1 MQQKAA
7 KREALS
13 DLVEAGQDTGSV
25 AQRNRELRLAQI
37 IHAAQQ
43 TFQEDGYAAFA
54 TRGVAGRVGITLG
67 NLQYYFRTKE
77 ELLRAAL
84 QAYVLQTVNDYTAI
98 AKQPGVSAARRCSAL
113 VERIFFD
120 ITDTDLPKFLFEV
133 WAFSQQEPYAAE
145 LVDDL
150 YAEQRN
156 AFAKLLTEIH
166 PTLTHEDS
174 LARASVIVAQ
184 TAGMMIFAYN
194 GGDSDKDYAECVRVT
209 RQSVKMI
216 VDLSPQA
223 LENDETLRS
232 LPSLKSLDTNRA
244 HGGIF
249 NSDKYGQGLFELDV
263 RQTGQDT
270 PYYRPTVQGKRR
282 KVKINEIVSTAANL
296 LAAEGYANFTLA
308 RVARELGI
316 PQSALRNYFPTLDD
330 LLRSTTSALMKV
342 YLERYADMGKP
353 SGKPALERLCEIV
366 VDAFE
371 EACDSR
377 VCRFLFEIVALAQ
390 HSDVA
395 LELTRTLYSA
405 YRANYVDLVR
415 ELDASATA
423 RECHARATLIVAQTE
438 GATTLVFGA
447 GKQPPD
453 VDRIFEL
460 MKAVTIRVAQGNVSA
475 KSST

>member
-1 MQQKAA
+1 M
-7 KREALS
+7 
-13 DLVEAGQDTGSV
+13 
-25 AQRNRELRLAQI
+25 AQI

-43 TFQEDGYAAFA
+43 TFCEDGYAAFA

-67 NLQYYFRTKE
+67 NLQYYFRTKG
-77 ELLRAAL
+77 ELLCAAL
-84 QAYVLQTVNDYTAI
+84 QEYVSQIVSDYTAI
-98 AKQPGVSAARRCSAL
+98 ANQAGISATRRCSAL

-120 ITDTDLPKFLFEV
+120 INETDRPKFLFEV
-133 WAFSQQEPYAAE
+133 WAFAQQEPYTAE
-145 LVDDL
+145 LVDDM
-150 YAEQRN
+150 YAEHRSI
-156 AFAKLLTEIH
+156 FAKLLSEIH
-166 PTLTHEDS
+166 PTLTHEEC

-184 TAGMMIFAYN
+184 TAGTMILAYN
-194 GGDSDKDYAECVRVT
+194 GGDSDKDYAECVRVAK
-209 RQSVKMI
+209 QSVKMI

-232 LPSLKSLDTNRA
+232 LPNLKSHGTNSA

-249 NSDKYGQGLFELDV
+249 NSDEDGQRELFELNM
-263 RQTGQDT
+263 RQTGQDA

-316 PQSALRNYFPTLDD
+316 PESALRNYFPTHDD

-342 YLERYADMGKP
+342 YLDRYADMGKP

-371 EACDSR
+371 EARDSR
-377 VCRFLFEIVALAQ
+377 VCRFIFEMLALAQ
-390 HSDVA
+390 HSDVT
-395 LELTRTLYSA
+395 LELTKTLYSA

-423 RECHARATLIVAQTE
+423 RECHARATLIVAQIE
-438 GATTLVFGA
+438 GATTLVFGSK
-447 GKQPPD
+447 KQPPD
-453 VDRIFEL
+453 ANRIFEL
-460 MKAVTIRVAQGNVSA
+460 MKAVTIRVAQGTVA
-475 KSST
+475 TKGAT